1 MREAEARVTN
11 CHSIDLLATEL
22 GDPTRSR
29 YGFLKMSILEQ
40 IEKMNRALKSKDLE
54 EMLALSK
61 ATISRE
67 VASGRLSCF
76 RIGSSLRFDPKS
88 VADWLRSR

>member
-1 MREAEARVTN
+1 M
-11 CHSIDLLATEL
+11 SLLAQL
-22 GDPTRSR
+22 
-29 YGFLKMSILEQ
+29 
-40 IEKMNRALKSKDLE
+40 EKMDRALTPRDLAR
-54 EMLALSK
+54 MFSVSK

-88 VADWLRSR
+88 VIEWMRGR